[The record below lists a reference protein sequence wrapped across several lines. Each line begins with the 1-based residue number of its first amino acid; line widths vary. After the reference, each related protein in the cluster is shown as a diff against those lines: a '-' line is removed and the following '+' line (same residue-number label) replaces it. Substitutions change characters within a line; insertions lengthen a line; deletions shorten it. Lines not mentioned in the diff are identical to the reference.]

1 MLADEI
7 LKQVSKMK
15 KPPALPNKTYNNST
29 MEGQTEKAFTQLV
42 DLGGTIKVMN
52 KKITIKDADKE
63 VFQKFFGKFSDPRYT
78 IIQGM
83 GALSS
88 LGRTVKFLDDINK
101 TNSEIQKTALGGP
114 PIGRGFFWGS
124 EKEAAR
130 ATNNVADIVPLDDL
144 MSELTQNGIISNPL
158 AKKFTTREIK
168 EEIYIKLWLHF

>member
-1 MLADEI
+1 
-7 LKQVSKMK
+7 
-15 KPPALPNKTYNNST
+15 
-29 MEGQTEKAFTQLV
+29 
-42 DLGGTIKVMN
+42 
-52 KKITIKDADKE
+52 
-63 VFQKFFGKFSDPRYT
+63 
-78 IIQGM
+78 M

-88 LGRTVKFLDDINK
+88 LRRTVGFLDDINK

-124 EKEAAR
+124 QKEAAR

-168 EEIYIKLWLHF
+168 EALKNATGVQGKLNSRGILETVDQTNVAKNAATTLYRSLL